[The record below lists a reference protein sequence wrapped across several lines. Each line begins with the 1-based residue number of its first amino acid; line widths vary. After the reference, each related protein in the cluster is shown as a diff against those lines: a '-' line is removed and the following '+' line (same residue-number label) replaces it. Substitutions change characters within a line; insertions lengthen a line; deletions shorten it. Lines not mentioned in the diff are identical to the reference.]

1 MKRQQTGR
9 LAERLA
15 KEYLEKEHYI
25 IKATN
30 WRCRESEIDIVAQK
44 NSETVFVEVR
54 AKSSKEFG
62 TPAESKTRRK
72 QEKLI
77 AAADRYMSEAIDP
90 TPDWRIDFIGIEFTA
105 GGSRLEHIPNAISAL
120 E

>member
-1 MKRQQTGR
+1 MAR
-9 LAERLA
+9 
-15 KEYLEKEHYI
+15 EYLEKENYI
-25 IKATN
+25 IKGTN
-30 WRCRESEIDIVAQK
+30 WRCRESEIDIIARK
-44 NSETVFVEVR
+44 GAETVFVEVR

-62 TPAESKTRRK
+62 TPAESMTRRK

-77 AAADRYMSEAIDP
+77 AAADRYMSETADP

-105 GGSRLEHIPNAISAL
+105 SGSRLEHIPNAISRI

>member
-1 MKRQQTGR
+1 LKRQQTGK
-9 LAERLA
+9 LAECLA
-15 KEYLEKEHYI
+15 REYLEKENYI

-30 WRCRESEIDIVAQK
+30 WRCRESEIDIIAQK
-44 NSETVFVEVR
+44 DSETVFVEVR

-62 TPAESKTRRK
+62 TPGESITRRK

-105 GGSRLEHIPNAISAL
+105 GGNKLEHIPNAIGAI